1 MKTILLIEGD
11 DSLRRRFRKFLEF
24 EGFRVISQEST
35 QAARDFLAD
44 QPTEVDLVIVGL
56 GQNDVGKLDVLLDQ
70 LENTRVLLTTT
81 GDFPVMEAPYPCLTK
96 PVPPERLVSKAHQ
109 LLFQRRATA

>member
-24 EGFRVISQEST
+24 EGFRVIAQQST
-35 QAARDFLAD
+35 QAARDFLQD
-44 QPTEVDLVIVGL
+44 QPTEIDLVIVGL
-56 GQNDVGKLDVLLDQ
+56 GQNNSGNLDILLDQ
-70 LENTRVLLTTT
+70 LENTRVLLTAT
-81 GDFPVMEAPYPCLTK
+81 GECPVLEAPYPCLSK

-109 LLFQRRATA
+109 LLFHRDEPD

>member
-24 EGFRVISQEST
+24 EGFRVISQGNT

-56 GQNDVGKLDVLLDQ
+56 GQNDMGKLDVLLDQ

-81 GDFPVMEAPYPCLTK
+81 GEAPVLEAPYPCLSK
-96 PVPPERLVSKAHQ
+96 PVPPERLVSKAYQ
-109 LLFQRRATA
+109 LLSRRQAAV